1 VSVTSTSTSTS
12 TQAVG
17 ALVGAESV
25 SVFYGE
31 ADARVHALR
40 GVDLA
45 IDTSERVALWGRSG
59 SGKTTLL
66 HVLGGLVV
74 PNEGRVSW
82 RGEALSSVDAAAR
95 GRARAQGIAYVFQG
109 SNLLPHFTAY
119 ENVAFAREAS
129 VKLATMSVGER
140 TDHAGERTDHAPEE
154 LLELVGLSAKLDA
167 LPAELSGGEAQRVA
181 IARAL
186 AQSPELLLCDEPTG
200 HLDSDTASRVLDLI
214 DALQREFAFALIT
227 ATHDVDVAARMSRV
241 IELTDGSIVAE
252 TRP

>member
-1 VSVTSTSTSTS
+1 MSVTS

-17 ALVGAESV
+17 CLVGAESV
-25 SVFYGE
+25 SVFYGD

-45 IDTSERVALWGRSG
+45 IEASERVALWGRSG

-82 RGEALSSVDAAAR
+82 RGQALSSVDAAAR

-119 ENVAFAREAS
+119 ENVAFARETSAA
-129 VKLATMSVGER
+129 LAAMRTREHPMTTMSTGER
-140 TDHAGERTDHAPEE
+140 SHHAPEE

-200 HLDSDTASRVLDLI
+200 HLDSDTAARVLDMI

-227 ATHDVDVAARMSRV
+227 ATHDVDVAARMSRI
-241 IELTDGSIVAE
+241 IELSDGAIVAE